1 MSEVRS
7 CLERQGEP
15 RGAPLREGPGP
26 MPAALP
32 SADEVPLGSAWI
44 DFHHAHDILSIV
56 ANDATTEA
64 QVRARLD
71 AWALQ
76 HVGEL
81 LRRLARELPVPAAC
95 GEGCR
100 CQEATR

>member
-1 MSEVRS
+1 
-7 CLERQGEP
+7 
-15 RGAPLREGPGP
+15 

-32 SADEVPLGSAWI
+32 PADEVPLGSAWI

-64 QVRARLD
+64 QIRARLD
-71 AWALQ
+71 AWALE

-81 LRRLARELPVPAAC
+81 LRRPARELPVPAAC
-95 GEGCR
+95 DGRCR
-100 CQEATR
+100 CREVGR

>member
-1 MSEVRS
+1 MLST
-7 CLERQGEP
+7 
-15 RGAPLREGPGP
+15 LREGPGP

-32 SADEVPLGSAWI
+32 PADEVPLGSVLI
-44 DFHHAHDILSIV
+44 DFHEASATLAVV

-64 QVRARLD
+64 QIRARLD

-76 HVGEL
+76 HVSEL

-95 GEGCR
+95 DGRCR
-100 CQEATR
+100 CQEVGR